1 MNICIGGCW
10 HGSKLLKDEENGY
23 FLAKD
28 KVTGKPTTY
37 ERAVLKVGEE
47 MYVFWIADDLS
58 HLEANEKIK
67 IYLDKVKQALE

>member
-10 HGSKLLKDEENGY
+10 HGSKLLKNEEREY

-28 KVTGKPTTY
+28 KITGRPTTY
-37 ERAVLKVGEE
+37 ARSVLKVDKEL
-47 MYVFWIADDLS
+47 YIFWIADNLN

-67 IYLDKVKQALE
+67 NYLDRLKG